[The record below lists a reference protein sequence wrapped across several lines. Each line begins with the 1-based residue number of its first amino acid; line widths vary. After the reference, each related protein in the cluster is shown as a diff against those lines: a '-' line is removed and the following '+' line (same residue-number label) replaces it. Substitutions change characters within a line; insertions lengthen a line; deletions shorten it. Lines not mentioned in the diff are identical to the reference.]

1 MGVFPGNARA
11 SSGGEMDT
19 QKKEGVVRWSHVN
32 FHGTKCTHVHAV
44 N

>member
-1 MGVFPGNARA
+1 MHSGGGNVRA

-19 QKKEGVVRWSHVN
+19 QKKEGVRWSHVN